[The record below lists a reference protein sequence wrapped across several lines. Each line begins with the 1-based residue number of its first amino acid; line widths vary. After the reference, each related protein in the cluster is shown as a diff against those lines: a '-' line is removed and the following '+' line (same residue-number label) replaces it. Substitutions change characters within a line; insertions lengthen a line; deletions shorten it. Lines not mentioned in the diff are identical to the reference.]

1 MVEVGVILTLGTV
14 AVMMALLLTTIWIVP
29 KVLGSESE
37 DHSEEDD
44 HPSEYPAS
52 RPT

>member
-14 AVMMALLLTTIWIVP
+14 AIIMALVLTTIWIVP
-29 KVLGSESE
+29 KVLGTESE
-37 DHSEEDD
+37 DHGEEDD
-44 HPSEYPAS
+44 HPSEYSAS